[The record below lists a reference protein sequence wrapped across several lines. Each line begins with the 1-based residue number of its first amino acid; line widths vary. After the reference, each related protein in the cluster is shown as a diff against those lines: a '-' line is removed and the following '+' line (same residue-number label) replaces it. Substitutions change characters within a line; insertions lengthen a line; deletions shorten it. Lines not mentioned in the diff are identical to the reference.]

1 VWFVFFVTELFVSG
15 IRAQKKK
22 SSLRFRGDF
31 PQRRES
37 MMKRSLAIVTLV
49 IVALAAPVQML
60 AQQNSK
66 AEKEVRTVLDGARK
80 AVLKGGV
87 EAAVYFD
94 KYNADDFTLIGPNG
108 AVQTKAEN
116 LEGWR
121 SGKTGYQKMDFSDVK
136 VRIYGNTAVVT
147 GIVKFLGEQAGVK
160 YNDNQYRF
168 TRVFVRQGGIWKHV
182 LLQNTRITQQ

>member
-1 VWFVFFVTELFVSG
+1 MKPRFVIAMLVV
-15 IRAQKKK
+15 
-22 SSLRFRGDF
+22 
-31 PQRRES
+31 
-37 MMKRSLAIVTLV
+37 LA
-49 IVALAAPVQML
+49 VAVPASML

-66 AEKEVRTVLDGARK
+66 AEKEVRAVLDEIQK

-87 EAAVYFD
+87 EAAAFFD

-116 LEGWR
+116 LEGFR

-147 GIVKFLGEQAGVK
+147 GIVKFIGEQAGVN
-160 YNDNQYRF
+160 YTGNQYRF